1 VLRRGRLDLG
11 EGDPVSLLELDHLRV
26 RYGTGRSSLTAVDD
40 VSLAVDP
47 GTSIGI
53 VGESGSGKSTLA
65 RAIVQLVPTA
75 SGRITLDGRDVTN
88 ARGSAVRH
96 VRDRVQLVFQD
107 PFASLNPRSTIGAT
121 LAEAVSLHE
130 RRQKSGADRQA
141 QVDRLL
147 DLVRLDASAA
157 HRYPNEFSGGQIQR
171 VAIAR
176 ALAAGPRLLILDEV
190 TSALDVSVQAA
201 ILNLLRDLRLRLG
214 LTFICIS
221 HDLSVIGYLCEA
233 VAVIYLGQVVETAS
247 CAELFSAPRHP
258 YSRSLLDSI
267 PQVRGDRMRATAGG
281 DVPNPRFPPSGCRY
295 HPRCAI
301 GPLAQSGREI
311 CRSVDPHQDRMPESG
326 RFAACHFPLGQPT
339 GTADGS
345 VSGACPVGG
354 DKPGSL
360 EAR

>member
-1 VLRRGRLDLG
+1 VN
-11 EGDPVSLLELDHLRV
+11 LLELDHVSV
-26 RYGTGRSSLTAVDD
+26 RYGTGRSSVTAVDD
-40 VSLAVDP
+40 ISLAVEA
-47 GTSIGI
+47 GTSLGI

-65 RAIVQLVPTA
+65 RAIVQLVPTT
-75 SGRITLDGRDVTN
+75 SGRIRLDGRDVTN

-107 PFASLNPRSTIGAT
+107 PFASLNPRRTIGAT

-141 QVDRLL
+141 EVDRLL
-147 DLVRLDASAA
+147 QLVRLDPAA
-157 HRYPNEFSGGQIQR
+157 VYRYPNEFSGGQIQR

-201 ILNLLRDLRLRLG
+201 ILNLLRELRQRLG
-214 LTFICIS
+214 LTFVCIS
-221 HDLSVIGYLCEA
+221 HDLSVIGYLCQT
-233 VAVIYLGQVVETAS
+233 VAVTYLGQLVERSS
-247 CAELFSAPRHP
+247 CAELFTAPQHP

-267 PQVRGDRMRATAGG
+267 PQVRGDRIRATAGG
-281 DVPNPRFPPSGCRY
+281 DVPNPRFPPAGCRY

-301 GPLAQSGREI
+301 GPLAQSGRDV
-311 CRSVDPHQDRMPESG
+311 CRNVDPHQDWGADNG

-339 GTADGS
+339 AVANGQ
-345 VSGACPVGG
+345 P
-354 DKPGSL
+354 PGQSA
-360 EAR
+360 EIGESA

>member
-1 VLRRGRLDLG
+1 VLRRDWLDLR
-11 EGDPVSLLELDHLRV
+11 ERDAVNLLELDHVSV
-26 RYGTGRSSLTAVDD
+26 RYGAGRSSVTAVDD
-40 VSLAVDP
+40 ISLAVES
-47 GTSIGI
+47 GTSLGI

-75 SGRITLDGRDVTN
+75 SGRIRLDGRDVTN

-96 VRDRVQLVFQD
+96 VRDRVQIVFQD
-107 PFASLNPRSTIGAT
+107 PFASLNPRRTIGTT

-130 RRQKSGADRQA
+130 RRQKSGTDRKA
-141 QVDRLL
+141 EVDRLL
-147 DLVRLDASAA
+147 QLVRLDPAA
-157 HRYPNEFSGGQIQR
+157 VHRYPNEFSGGQIQR

-201 ILNLLRDLRLRLG
+201 ILNLLRELRQRLG
-214 LTFICIS
+214 LTFVCIS
-221 HDLSVIGYLCEA
+221 HDLSVIGYLCET
-233 VAVIYLGQVVETAS
+233 VAVTYLGQLVERSSCVELLTA
-247 CAELFSAPRHP
+247 PQHP

-267 PQVRGDRMRATAGG
+267 PQVRGDRIRATAGG

-301 GPLAQSGREI
+301 GPLAQSGRDV
-311 CRSVDPHQDRMPESG
+311 CRNVDPHQDWGADNG

-339 GTADGS
+339 ALTDGQF
-345 VSGACPVGG
+345 SGEGAEIGE
-354 DKPGSL
+354 S
-360 EAR
+360 A

>member
-1 VLRRGRLDLG
+1 
-11 EGDPVSLLELDHLRV
+11 VSLLELDHLRV

-40 VSLAVDP
+40 ISLAVDA

-65 RAIVQLVPTA
+65 RAIVQLVPSV

-88 ARGSAVRH
+88 AQGSAVRH

-107 PFASLNPRSTIGAT
+107 PFASLNPRRTIGAT

-130 RRQKSGADRQA
+130 RRQKSGTDRQA
-141 QVDRLL
+141 EVDRLL
-147 DLVRLDASAA
+147 DLVSLDPSAA

-201 ILNLLRDLRLRLG
+201 ILNLLRDLRQRLG

-221 HDLSVIGYLCEA
+221 HDLSVIGYLCQV
-233 VAVIYLGQVVETAS
+233 VAVVYLGQVVETSS
-247 CAELFSAPRHP
+247 CTDLFSAPRHP

-281 DVPNPRFPPSGCRY
+281 DVPNPRFPPPGCRY

-301 GPLAQSGREI
+301 GPLAHSGREI
-311 CRSVDPHQDRMPESG
+311 CQTVDPHQHGEPESG

-339 GTADGS
+339 DVVHGSASGTYQVGS
-345 VSGACPVGG
+345 NGIGPA
-354 DKPGSL
+354 
-360 EAR
+360 EAP